1 MFSTALAKASAAVPK
16 SHPALDRLTAT
27 SRRARASRARWKG
40 DGAVD
45 IGCIVRAAGFF
56 DVATN
61 RVELG
66 AHGAI
71 SVSGQMGGPRCWN
84 LSFSSGLD
92 VVTGDE
98 QFETCGV
105 PPDKK
110 TPARSAETLRA
121 HPWGHG
127 VD

>member
-66 AHGAI
+66 AQCRY
-71 SVSGQMGGPRCWN
+71 V
-84 LSFSSGLD
+84 GL
-92 VVTGDE
+92 GSN
-98 QFETCGV
+98 G
-105 PPDKK
+105 
-110 TPARSAETLRA
+110 RSTVLEPEL
-121 HPWGHG
+121 
-127 VD
+127 